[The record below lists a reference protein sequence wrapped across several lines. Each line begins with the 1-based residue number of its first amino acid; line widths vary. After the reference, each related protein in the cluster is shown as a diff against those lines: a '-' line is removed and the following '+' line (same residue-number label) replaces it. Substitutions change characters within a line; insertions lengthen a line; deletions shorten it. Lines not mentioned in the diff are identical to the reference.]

1 VLGRPRPDA
10 RTHRPLT
17 VCMPDISSS
26 KKRLE
31 QAEARAE
38 QAEARTEQAKT
49 RAELAETR
57 TEQAET
63 RTELAKTRTEQAEVR
78 TEQAEMRTE
87 QAVTRSEQAETTLQR
102 MVHKDDD
109 LLGKAG
115 APIPDDF
122 PADEKQNS
130 PVELLTS
137 RQREVLQLIAKGHN
151 TKAMAD
157 LLHLSPK
164 TVEYH
169 RQKLMAGLNVH
180 DVPGLVLVALRMGL
194 VSMEG

>member
-1 VLGRPRPDA
+1 
-10 RTHRPLT
+10 
-17 VCMPDISSS
+17 MPDISSS

-102 MVHKDDD
+102 MVHKDEN
-109 LLGKAG
+109 LRSGKAG
-115 APIPDDF
+115 AQVLEEV
-122 PADEKQNS
+122 AVDEKQKGS
-130 PVELLTS
+130 VELLTS

-151 TKAMAD
+151 TKAMSD

-194 VSMEG
+194 ISLQG

>member
-1 VLGRPRPDA
+1 MPRMI
-10 RTHRPLT
+10 
-17 VCMPDISSS
+17 VS

-63 RTELAKTRTEQAEVR
+63 RTELAKTRTEQAEIR
-78 TEQAEMRTE
+78 SEQAETRTE

-102 MVHKDDD
+102 VIHKDDD
-109 LLGKAG
+109 LRQEAG
-115 APIPDDF
+115 VPLLIDISDGR
-122 PADEKQNS
+122 KQNS
-130 PVELLTS
+130 LLELLTS
-137 RQREVLQLIAKGHN
+137 RQREVLQLIAEGHN
-151 TKAMAD
+151 TKGIGD

-169 RQKLMAGLNVH
+169 RAKLMTCLDVH
-180 DVPGLVLVALRMGL
+180 DVPGLVRLALRVGL
-194 VSMEG
+194 ISTEGSPRTPLCLGVSS